1 MMNQGLDPLIP
12 EGRSNIHVKDISD
25 IVGENLA

>member
-12 EGRSNIHVKDISD
+12 EGRSEVKVKDIAD
-25 IVGENLA
+25 IVAENII